1 MHATKRWSRCSIPFL
16 FLALAVLGS
25 GGPRPAHALQGAG
38 AEGLRAELL
47 ADLDNL
53 ESKYLG
59 LAEALSQE
67 QYSWRPAEDVRS
79 VSEVFMHVAGANYLF
94 GAIVGVD
101 VPADL
106 PGAPDLWAMLG
117 ALEEV
122 TDEAAVRDALRR
134 SFAHART
141 TVAAIRPQDLDGT
154 ADLFGTPA
162 TRRAALLMLVT
173 HMHEHLGQS
182 IAYARM
188 NGVAPPWSEG

>member
-1 MHATKRWSRCSIPFL
+1 MWHKPVSPRRAVPLACAA
-16 FLALAVLGS
+16 LALSLAA
-25 GGPRPAHALQGAG
+25 PAAQAQQPATDLH
-38 AEGLRAELL
+38 AELI
-47 ADLDNL
+47 AGIDRL
-53 ESKYLG
+53 ESQYLG
-59 LAEALSQE
+59 LAEAMTGR
-67 QYSWRPAEDVRS
+67 YDWRPGEGVRS

-117 ALEEV
+117 AVDEV
-122 TDEAAVRDALRR
+122 TVEAAVRDALRR
-134 SFAHART
+134 SFAHARAT
-141 TVAAIRPQDLDGT
+141 GASIRPQDLDGT

-162 TRRAALLMLVT
+162 TRRATLLMLVT